1 MNKDKK
7 MILILSILLF
17 LEISLCASLR
27 PLWQNKL
34 MPDFPDIEPDGGV
47 MTESDTRLE
56 KPPLYKVILHN
67 DDFTTMEFVVF
78 VLTHV
83 FLRDEAESFAIMLK
97 VHHEGIGIAGVYSF
111 EVANMKAEKAMNLAR
126 AQEYPLLCTVEE
138 E

>member
-1 MNKDKK
+1 
-7 MILILSILLF
+7 
-17 LEISLCASLR
+17 
-27 PLWQNKL
+27 
-34 MPDFPDIEPDGGV
+34 MPDFPDIEHDGDV
-47 MTESDTRLE
+47 LTESDTRLE

-67 DDFTTMEFVVF
+67 DNFTTMEFVVF

-83 FLRDEAESFAIMLK
+83 FLRSAAEAFSIMLK